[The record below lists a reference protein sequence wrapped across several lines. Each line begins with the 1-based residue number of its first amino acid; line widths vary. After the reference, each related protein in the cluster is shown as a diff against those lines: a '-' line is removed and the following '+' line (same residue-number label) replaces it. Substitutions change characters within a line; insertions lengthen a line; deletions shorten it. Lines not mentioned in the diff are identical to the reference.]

1 MANPLFATKS
11 VDKLRSDAEY
21 GYGLKRRLGARDLV
35 LLGVGGI
42 IGTGIFVL
50 TGRAAAANAGPAV
63 ALSFGVA
70 AVASAFAG
78 LCYAEMASMIPIAGS
93 AYTYAYATL
102 GELIAW
108 IIGWDLIL
116 EYLVG
121 AATVSVGWSGYVCAF
136 IKNVVGHD
144 LSPTWTHAPFI
155 WNEAATPHLQATG
168 AIINLPAVLIVL
180 AVTAIL
186 VLGIKESARF
196 NGVIVLVKVT
206 VVLMFIVA
214 AAPFVDR
221 QNWVPFIPD
230 NEGPFGRFGISGILQ
245 GGTMVFFAYIG
256 FDAVS
261 TAAQETKNP
270 QHNLPIGILG
280 SLAICTVLYIA
291 VSFILTGVVHYTKLS
306 VPHPIALGIAV
317 TGLRSLE
324 VAVEI
329 GAIAGLSSVMLVLL
343 LGQPR
348 IFFSMARDGL
358 LPPVAARVHP
368 RFGTPHITTIVTGSV
383 CAIAG
388 GLLPI
393 DILGELTSIGT
404 LFAFVLVSLGV
415 LILRI
420 KRPDIPRTFK
430 VPGGPYLV
438 PICGALTS
446 GLLMYTATT
455 HTILRLFAWM
465 AIGLCIYF
473 TYSVKHSVLRTG
485 REPPIPFADPHTE
498 TPPPRFVDE

>member
-1 MANPLFATKS
+1 MGNPLFSTKS

-21 GYGLKRRLGARDLV
+21 SYGLKRSLSAFDLI
-35 LLGVGGI
+35 LLGIGGI

-63 ALSFGVA
+63 ALSFTVA
-70 AVASAFAG
+70 AIASAFAG

-93 AYTYAYATL
+93 AYTYAYATM

-136 IKNVVGHD
+136 VKNVTGHD
-144 LSPTWTHAPFI
+144 LSATWTRAPFV
-155 WNEAATPHLQATG
+155 WNEATQHMQATG
-168 AIINLPAVLIVL
+168 AIVNLPAMFIVL
-180 AVTAIL
+180 AVTTIL
-186 VLGIKESARF
+186 VVGIKESARF
-196 NGVIVLVKVT
+196 NGIIVLVKVA

-214 AAPFVDR
+214 AAPFVR
-221 QNWVPFIPD
+221 HENWVPFIPD
-230 NEGPFGRFGISGILQ
+230 NAGTFGRFGISGILQ
-245 GGTMVFFAYIG
+245 GATMVFFAYIG

-270 QHNLPIGILG
+270 QRDLPIGILG
-280 SLAICTVLYIA
+280 SLIICTVLYIA
-291 VSFILTGVVHYTKLS
+291 VSLILTGVVHYTKLS
-306 VPHPIALGIAV
+306 VPHPIALGIAA
-317 TGLRSLE
+317 TGMRSLE

-358 LPPVAARVHP
+358 LPPVAAKVHR
-368 RFGTPHITTIVTGSV
+368 RFGTPHVTTIVTGSL
-383 CAIAG
+383 CAVAG
-388 GLLPI
+388 GVLPI

-404 LFAFVLVSLGV
+404 LFAFMLVSLGV
-415 LILRI
+415 MILRLR
-420 KRPDIPRTFK
+420 RPDIPRSFK
-430 VPGGPYLV
+430 VPGGPYVV
-438 PICGALTS
+438 PIFGVLTS

-455 HTILRLFAWM
+455 NTIIRLFAWM
-465 AIGLCIYF
+465 AVGLVIYF
-473 TYSVKHSVLRTG
+473 TYGVKHSVLRTG
-485 REPPIPFADPHTE
+485 REPPVPFADPHTE
-498 TPPPRFVDE
+498 TPPPRLVD